1 MQTLHIYHLEG
12 IAFKVGAYCHCD
24 NAEIITCE
32 LFIVFQMPSHQVV
45 SLYRVRHHLVN
56 MVGLD

>member
-1 MQTLHIYHLEG
+1 MQTLYIYHLEG
-12 IAFKVGAYCHCD
+12 IAFKVGAYYHCD

-45 SLYRVRHHLVN
+45 SL
-56 MVGLD
+56 